1 MNVSRTG
8 IYGRNCVISDDAIIG
23 AETRIGNFVLI
34 RDKVV
39 IGRECL
45 IGSYV
50 DLEGDLV
57 LGDFVSLQSG
67 CYITRGTLIED
78 EVFCGPR
85 VVTMNDRRISYRRAA
100 TPFTRTAPRI
110 LRAARIGGGAMLLPG
125 VTIGQNAFVAAGSVV
140 VKDVPDRMIVAGNPA
155 QEVGVVDPAEII

>member
-1 MNVSRTG
+1 LNVSSG
-8 IYGRNCVISDDAIIG
+8 EIYRQNCVIAYDAIIG
-23 AETRIGNFVLI
+23 PATRIGNFVLI
-34 RDKVV
+34 RDRVV
-39 IGRECL
+39 IGRQCL

-57 LGDFVSLQSG
+57 IGDFVSLQSG

-85 VVTMNDRRISYRRAA
+85 IVTMNDRKISYRRSSI
-100 TPFTRTAPRI
+100 PFTRCAPRI

-125 VTIGQNAFVAAGSVV
+125 VTIGENALVAAGSVV
-140 VKDVPDRMIVAGNPA
+140 VKDVRDRAIVAGNPA
-155 QEVGVVDPAEII
+155 QEIGLVDPEEII